1 MSRTIIFCSPKNV
14 CCHKFKAIKIEIR
27 PSQVYQQYIGNGL
40 INHPTNKYI
49 IITKFIEMCAFS
61 RMCHNVQSNNSI
73 PKEKSKAERKLE
85 RTDTNKNNLLLFC
98 KKVYFYRNIKYP

>member
-61 RMCHNVQSNNSI
+61 KIYHNVQSNNSI
-73 PKEKSKAERKLE
+73 SKEKIE
-85 RTDTNKNNLLLFC
+85 N
-98 KKVYFYRNIKYP
+98 